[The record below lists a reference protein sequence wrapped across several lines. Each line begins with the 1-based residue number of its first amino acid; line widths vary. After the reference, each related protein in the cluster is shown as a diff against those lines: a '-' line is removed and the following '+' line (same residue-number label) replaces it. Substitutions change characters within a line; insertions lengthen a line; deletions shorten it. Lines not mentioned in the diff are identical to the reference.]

1 MSNIAVYP
9 GTFDPITNGHTDL
22 VNRGCRLFDKIIILV
37 AEKTQ
42 KNTLFTIDERI
53 KFVESVFSDNKKI
66 IVEPLNELVVD
77 YATKKSAKIILRG
90 LRAISDFE
98 YEVQLASMNR
108 SMQPDIESVFMSP
121 SDEYSFLSSSIVK
134 DIARHG
140 GDLRKFVHPSVLSE
154 LIKKFN

>member
-9 GTFDPITNGHTDL
+9 GTFDPITNGHVDL
-22 VNRGCRLFDKIIILV
+22 VNRGCRIFDKIIILV

-42 KNTLFTIDERI
+42 KNTLFTIDERV
-53 KFVESVFSDNKKI
+53 KFVESIFCDNEKI
-66 IVEPLNELVVD
+66 TVEPLNELVVD
-77 YATKKSAKIILRG
+77 YATRKSVKIILRG

-108 SMQPDIESVFMSP
+108 SMQPNIESVFMSP

-134 DIARHG
+134 DIARHR
-140 GDLRKFVHPSVLSE
+140 GDLDKLVHPEVLNA
-154 LIKKFN
+154 LTNKFK

>member
-22 VNRGCRLFDKIIILV
+22 VKRGCKLFDKIIILV

-53 KFVESVFSDNKKI
+53 AFVEKI
-66 IVEPLNELVVD
+66 FEGNDKILVEPLNELVVD
-77 YATKKSAKIILRG
+77 YASRCSAKVILRG

-108 SMQPDIESVFMSP
+108 SMKPDIESVFMSP
-121 SDEYSFLSSSIVK
+121 SDEYSFLSSSIIK
-134 DIARHG
+134 DIARHQ
-140 GDLRKFVHPSVLSE
+140 GDLGKFVHKDVLDA
-154 LIKKFN
+154 LVKKFR

>member
-1 MSNIAVYP
+1 M
-9 GTFDPITNGHTDL
+9 
-22 VNRGCRLFDKIIILV
+22 

-134 DIARHG
+134 VIARHG
-140 GDLRKFVHPSVLSE
+140 GNLSKFVHPSVLSE